1 MQVVVAQLAENSFD
15 PISVRFESVGSNR
28 QNWAV
33 VVTQFVEV
41 RGSNPVIGKH
51 LNIEH
56 LFTVN
61 CIERRKE
68 KKKWQGMAHF
78 IVIVKNLFMMCLYYG
93 KYDKKQMG

>member
-56 LFTVN
+56 LFTVI
-61 CIERRKE
+61 CIERRK
-68 KKKWQGMAHF
+68 
-78 IVIVKNLFMMCLYYG
+78 
-93 KYDKKQMG
+93 

>member
-1 MQVVVAQLAENSFD
+1 MQVIVAQLAGNSFD
-15 PISVRFESVGSNR
+15 LISVRLESVGSNR

>member
-1 MQVVVAQLAENSFD
+1 MQVIVAQLAGNSFD
-15 PISVRFESVGSNR
+15 LISVRLESVGSNR

-56 LFTVN
+56 LFTVI
-61 CIERRKE
+61 CIERRK
-68 KKKWQGMAHF
+68 
-78 IVIVKNLFMMCLYYG
+78 
-93 KYDKKQMG
+93 

>member
-15 PISVRFESVGSNR
+15 PISVRLESVGSNR

-56 LFTVN
+56 LFTVI
-61 CIERRKE
+61 CIERRK
-68 KKKWQGMAHF
+68 
-78 IVIVKNLFMMCLYYG
+78 
-93 KYDKKQMG
+93 